1 MRTSP
6 LVDLSNGRDGD
17 GLRREKCSTPT
28 LLALALAV
36 TTLMLSSYLGS
47 AARAGATPS
56 GPSQVEVIVKQ
67 LRDQGYTVVVSRVG
81 DTPPGS
87 LCGRVG
93 PRRADLF
100 THRPRC
106 AGRRSHHHG
115 HEQNRLCRRQVL
127 TVNRFRKLVQLNEH
141 SPIRSDSSA
150 ATCSGISIPGKC
162 VSPGSRV

>member
-6 LVDLSNGRDGD
+6 LVDLSNGRNGD
-17 GLRREKCSTPT
+17 GLRREKCRTPP

-81 DTPPGS
+81 DTPPDR
-87 LCGRVG
+87 CVVVAVRVG
-93 PRRADLF
+93 Q
-100 THRPRC
+100 TY
-106 AGRRSHHHG
+106 SHTDHG
-115 HEQNRLCRRQVL
+115 VPGGDRTT
-127 TVNRFRKLVQLNEH
+127 TVTNKTVYV
-141 SPIRSDSSA
+141 DV
-150 ATCSGISIPGKC
+150 KC
-162 VSPGSRV
+162 